1 MSHTNYIKSL
11 IVLLT
16 TLILTTLVSV
26 SSQANT
32 TCTTNALGDRT
43 CTTTSA
49 GTTTGNI
56 LTNSTFGTG
65 NTTTTTDW
73 STTGTEVHTHG
84 NFGFTY
90 PSGADTSGGVLAFEG
105 DPTDNVFQDSTLVAD
120 GHLTKDQINEG
131 FTSTMSADVWFWN
144 SLKNTFTMK
153 QTITDT
159 QGNTTTQIRTI
170 VDHDPTR
177 NFNGGSFSN
186 ETNVYT
192 HGANTQNDFTIR
204 TEMYNDTDGTT
215 YDHYHRGP
223 DVDNVQLSITT
234 AGTQSVVITPCAQLG
249 TCTSIGEDITEA
261 VDLTTDDGID
271 LFQDIDTKV
280 EEAIQDFGDSAFT
293 TPFVLDTEIA
303 ILIEDDLG
311 EVEFMPLEIYIEES
325 FDTFLQDNNL
335 VDTFQQ
341 ELVFEEITE
350 EEFYEELTSVVG
362 NEFES
367 LMAPDTMIENEPM
380 YFEPDMEL
388 MPLPMDPRMETDM
401 DFMPEYPTDG
411 DVYLTDEEMNTF
423 IEENPDMIEYADENV
438 VMLKPPSEFENYDD
452 TVMPGPPSE
461 ETMIEEPEM
470 IEEEFTDGPPRGPNV
485 TEPKEEEI
493 TNEPEIAREE
503 VKEET
508 PTETNTETETNA
520 DATTT
525 TKTEDTDTETMETN
539 ETREA
544 DSEKSTM
551 AENTETERSETETD
565 TKETMDDKTIS
576 NDTKTAIK
584 DRSISIKVKRIIAK
598 LEKTLKDVSDQVKA
612 VQFVTLKGIQNQ
624 GANLSSYSNVQLQ
637 DTIKLNDGNLDF
649 FKQINIQQ
657 EQIYANSNLN
667 AYSNNDPISIKQTE
681 LKKIDIEKQRLIYEI
696 QKLKKG

>member
-26 SSQANT
+26 SSQANE

-65 NTTTTTDW
+65 NSTTTTDW
-73 STTGTEVHTHG
+73 STTGDHGIHTHG
-84 NFGFTY
+84 NFNFTY

-105 DPTDNVFQDSTLVAD
+105 DPTDNVFQDSALVAD
-120 GHLTKDQINEG
+120 GHLTKAQINEG

-144 SLKNTFTMK
+144 NLRNEFTMK
-153 QTITDT
+153 QTITASDGT
-159 QGNTTTQIRTI
+159 VTTQTRTI
-170 VDHDPTR
+170 IDHDPSR
-177 NFNGGSFSN
+177 SFNGGSFTN
-186 ETNVYT
+186 ETNTYT
-192 HGANTQNDFTIR
+192 HSANTQNDFTIR
-204 TEMYNDTDGTT
+204 TEMYNNTVIQS
-215 YDHYHRGP
+215 YDNIHRGP

-234 AGTQSVVITPCAQLG
+234 AGSQSVVITPCAQLG
-249 TCTSIGEDITEA
+249 TCTSIGDDITDA
-261 VDLTTDDGID
+261 VDLTTDDGLD
-271 LFQDIDTKV
+271 LFDVIDSNVETALEEFDDSTFNTPIIIDT
-280 EEAIQDFGDSAFT
+280 D
-293 TPFVLDTEIA
+293 LA

-325 FDTFLQDNNL
+325 FTDFIESNNL
-335 VDTFQQ
+335 VETFQQ
-341 ELVFEEITE
+341 ELAFEEITE
-350 EEFYEELTSVVG
+350 EEFYEELTDVVG
-362 NEFES
+362 AEFES
-367 LMAPDTMIENEPM
+367 LMAPMPM
-380 YFEPDMEL
+380 PNDS
-388 MPLPMDPRMETDM
+388 METDSFYMTETEM
-401 DFMPEYPTDG
+401 D
-411 DVYLTDEEMNTF
+411 TF
-423 IEENPDMIEYADENV
+423 IENNPEMIEYADENV
-438 VMLKPPSEFENYDD
+438 VMLKPPSEFENYDE
-452 TVMPGPPSE
+452 TVMPGPPSD
-461 ETMIEEPEM
+461 ETMLEEPEM
-470 IEEEFTDGPPRGPNV
+470 IEEEFTDGPPTRMTP
-485 TEPKEEEI
+485 EPKEEEI

-539 ETREA
+539 ETRES

-624 GANLSSYSNVQLQ
+624 GANLSSYANVQLQ

-649 FKQINIQQ
+649 FKQLNIEQ

>member
-1 MSHTNYIKSL
+1 MSHINYIKSL

-26 SSQANT
+26 SSQANE

-73 STTGTEVHTHG
+73 STTGDHGIHTHG

-105 DPTDNVFQDSTLVAD
+105 DPDDNVFQDSALVAD
-120 GHLTKDQINEG
+120 GHLTKAQINEG

-144 SLKNTFTMK
+144 NLRNEFTMK
-153 QTITDT
+153 QTITASDGT
-159 QGNTTTQIRTI
+159 VTTQTRTI
-170 VDHDPTR
+170 IDHDPSR
-177 NFNGGSFSN
+177 NFNGGSFTN
-186 ETNVYT
+186 ETNTYT
-192 HGANTQNDFTIR
+192 HSANTQNDFTIR
-204 TEMYNDTDGTT
+204 TEMYNNTVISS
-215 YDHYHRGP
+215 YDNIHRGP

-234 AGTQSVVITPCAQLG
+234 AGSQSVVITPCAQLG
-249 TCTSIGEDITEA
+249 TCTSIGDDITDA
-261 VDLTTDDGID
+261 VDLTTDDGLD
-271 LFQDIDTKV
+271 LFDVIDTNV
-280 EEAIQDFGDSAFT
+280 ETALEEFDDSTFN
-293 TPFVLDTEIA
+293 TPIIIDTDLA

-325 FDTFLQDNNL
+325 FTDFIESNNL
-335 VDTFQQ
+335 VETFQQ

-350 EEFYEELTSVVG
+350 EEFYEELTDVVG
-362 NEFES
+362 AEFES
-367 LMAPDTMIENEPM
+367 LMAPMPM
-380 YFEPDMEL
+380 PNDS
-388 MPLPMDPRMETDM
+388 METDSFYMTETEM
-401 DFMPEYPTDG
+401 D
-411 DVYLTDEEMNTF
+411 TF
-423 IEENPDMIEYADENV
+423 IENNPEMIEYADENV
-438 VMLKPPSEFENYDD
+438 VMLKPPSEFENYDE
-452 TVMPGPPSE
+452 TVMSGPPSD
-461 ETMIEEPEM
+461 ETMLEEPEM
-470 IEEEFTDGPPRGPNV
+470 IEEEFTDGPPTRMTP
-485 TEPKEEEI
+485 EPKEEEI

-544 DSEKSTM
+544 DSEKPTM

-576 NDTKTAIK
+576 NDTKTTLK

-624 GANLSSYSNVQLQ
+624 GANLSSYANVQLQ

-649 FKQINIQQ
+649 FKQLNIQQ

-681 LKKIDIEKQRLIYEI
+681 LKKIDIEKKRLIYEI

>member
-26 SSQANT
+26 SSQANE

-73 STTGTEVHTHG
+73 STTGDHGIHTHG

-105 DPTDNVFQDSTLVAD
+105 DPDDNVFQDSALVAD
-120 GHLTKDQINEG
+120 GHLTKAQINEG

-144 SLKNTFTMK
+144 NLRNEFTMK
-153 QTITDT
+153 QTITASDGT
-159 QGNTTTQIRTI
+159 VTTQTRTI
-170 VDHDPTR
+170 IDHDPSR
-177 NFNGGSFSN
+177 NFNGGSFTN
-186 ETNVYT
+186 ETNTYT
-192 HGANTQNDFTIR
+192 HSANTQNDFTIR
-204 TEMYNDTDGTT
+204 TEMYNNTVISS
-215 YDHYHRGP
+215 YDNIHRGP

-234 AGTQSVVITPCAQLG
+234 AGSQSVVITPCAQLG
-249 TCTSIGEDITEA
+249 TCTSIGDDITDA
-261 VDLTTDDGID
+261 VDLTTDDGLD
-271 LFQDIDTKV
+271 LFDVIDTNV
-280 EEAIQDFGDSAFT
+280 ETALEEFDDSTFN
-293 TPFVLDTEIA
+293 TPIIIDTDLA

-325 FDTFLQDNNL
+325 FTDFIESNNL
-335 VDTFQQ
+335 VETFQQ

-350 EEFYEELTSVVG
+350 EEFYEELTDVVG
-362 NEFES
+362 AEFES
-367 LMAPDTMIENEPM
+367 LMAPMPM
-380 YFEPDMEL
+380 PNDS
-388 MPLPMDPRMETDM
+388 METDSFYMTETEM
-401 DFMPEYPTDG
+401 D
-411 DVYLTDEEMNTF
+411 TF
-423 IEENPDMIEYADENV
+423 IENNPEMIEYADENV
-438 VMLKPPSEFENYDD
+438 VMLKPPSEFENYDE
-452 TVMPGPPSE
+452 TVMPGPPSD
-461 ETMIEEPEM
+461 ETMLEEPEM
-470 IEEEFTDGPPRGPNV
+470 IEEEFTDGPPTRMTP
-485 TEPKEEEI
+485 EPKEEEI

>member
-73 STTGTEVHTHG
+73 STTGDHGIHTHG

-105 DPTDNVFQDSTLVAD
+105 DPTDNVFQDSALVAD
-120 GHLTKDQINEG
+120 GHLTKSQINEG

-144 SLKNTFTMK
+144 NLRNEFTMK
-153 QTITDT
+153 QTITASDGT
-159 QGNTTTQIRTI
+159 VTTQTRTI
-170 VDHDPTR
+170 IDHDPSR
-177 NFNGGSFSN
+177 NFNGGSFTN
-186 ETNVYT
+186 ETNTYT
-192 HGANTQNDFTIR
+192 HSANTQNDFTIR
-204 TEMYNDTDGTT
+204 TEMYNNTVIQS
-215 YDHYHRGP
+215 YDHIHRGP

-234 AGTQSVVITPCAQLG
+234 AGSQSVVITPCAQLG
-249 TCTSIGEDITEA
+249 TCTSIGDDITDA
-261 VDLTTDDGID
+261 VDLTTDDGLD
-271 LFQDIDTKV
+271 LFDVIDTNV
-280 EEAIQDFGDSAFT
+280 ETALEEFDDSTFN
-293 TPFVLDTEIA
+293 TPIIIDTDLA

-325 FDTFLQDNNL
+325 FTDFIESNNL
-335 VDTFQQ
+335 VETFQQ

-350 EEFYEELTSVVG
+350 EEFYEELTDVVG
-362 NEFES
+362 AEFES
-367 LMAPDTMIENEPM
+367 LMAPMPM
-380 YFEPDMEL
+380 PNDS
-388 MPLPMDPRMETDM
+388 METDSFYMTETEM
-401 DFMPEYPTDG
+401 D
-411 DVYLTDEEMNTF
+411 TF
-423 IEENPDMIEYADENV
+423 IENNPEMIEYADENV
-438 VMLKPPSEFENYDD
+438 VMLKPPSEFENYDE
-452 TVMPGPPSE
+452 TVMPGPPSD
-461 ETMIEEPEM
+461 ETMLEEPEM
-470 IEEEFTDGPPRGPNV
+470 IEEEFTDGPPTRMTP
-485 TEPKEEEI
+485 EPKEEEI

-551 AENTETERSETETD
+551 AENTETERSETKTD

-649 FKQINIQQ
+649 FKQLNIQQ

-681 LKKIDIEKQRLIYEI
+681 LKKIDIEKKRLIYEI

>member
-26 SSQANT
+26 SSQANE

-73 STTGTEVHTHG
+73 STTGDHGIHTHG

-105 DPTDNVFQDSTLVAD
+105 DPDDNVFQDSALVAD
-120 GHLTKDQINEG
+120 GHLTKAQINEG

-144 SLKNTFTMK
+144 NLRNEFTMK
-153 QTITDT
+153 QTITASDGT
-159 QGNTTTQIRTI
+159 VTTQTRTI
-170 VDHDPTR
+170 IDHDPSR
-177 NFNGGSFSN
+177 NFNGGSFTN
-186 ETNVYT
+186 ETNTYT
-192 HGANTQNDFTIR
+192 HSANTQNDFTIR
-204 TEMYNDTDGTT
+204 TEMYNNTVISS
-215 YDHYHRGP
+215 YDNIHRGP

-234 AGTQSVVITPCAQLG
+234 AGSQSVVITPCAQLG
-249 TCTSIGEDITEA
+249 TCTSIGDDITDA
-261 VDLTTDDGID
+261 VDLTTDDGLD
-271 LFQDIDTKV
+271 LFDVIDTNV
-280 EEAIQDFGDSAFT
+280 ETALEEFDDSTFN
-293 TPFVLDTEIA
+293 TPIIIDTDLA

-325 FDTFLQDNNL
+325 FTDFIESNNL
-335 VDTFQQ
+335 VETFQQ

-350 EEFYEELTSVVG
+350 EEFYEELTDVVG
-362 NEFES
+362 AEFES
-367 LMAPDTMIENEPM
+367 LMAPMPM
-380 YFEPDMEL
+380 PNDS
-388 MPLPMDPRMETDM
+388 METDSFYMTETEM
-401 DFMPEYPTDG
+401 D
-411 DVYLTDEEMNTF
+411 TF
-423 IEENPDMIEYADENV
+423 IENNPEMIEYADENV
-438 VMLKPPSEFENYDD
+438 VMLKPPSEFENYDE
-452 TVMPGPPSE
+452 TVMPGPPSD
-461 ETMIEEPEM
+461 ETMLEEPEM
-470 IEEEFTDGPPRGPNV
+470 IEEEFTDGPPTRMTP
-485 TEPKEEEI
+485 EPKEEEI

-624 GANLSSYSNVQLQ
+624 GANLSSYANVQLQ

-649 FKQINIQQ
+649 FKQLNIQQ

-681 LKKIDIEKQRLIYEI
+681 LKKIDIEKKRLIYEI

>member
-1 MSHTNYIKSL
+1 MSHINYIKSL

-26 SSQANT
+26 SSQANE

-105 DPTDNVFQDSTLVAD
+105 DPDDNVFQDSALVAD
-120 GHLTKDQINEG
+120 GHLTKAQINEG

-144 SLKNTFTMK
+144 NLRNEFTMK
-153 QTITDT
+153 QTITASDGT
-159 QGNTTTQIRTI
+159 VTTQTRTI
-170 VDHDPTR
+170 IDHDPSR
-177 NFNGGSFSN
+177 NFNGGSFTN
-186 ETNVYT
+186 ETNTYT
-192 HGANTQNDFTIR
+192 HSANTQNDFTIR
-204 TEMYNDTDGTT
+204 TEMYNNTVISS
-215 YDHYHRGP
+215 YDNIHRGP

-234 AGTQSVVITPCAQLG
+234 AGSQSVVITPCAQLG
-249 TCTSIGEDITEA
+249 TCTSIGDDITDA
-261 VDLTTDDGID
+261 VDLTTDDGLD
-271 LFQDIDTKV
+271 LFDVIDTNV
-280 EEAIQDFGDSAFT
+280 ETALEEFDDSTFN
-293 TPFVLDTEIA
+293 TPIIIDTDLA

-325 FDTFLQDNNL
+325 FTDFIESNNL
-335 VDTFQQ
+335 VETFQQ

-350 EEFYEELTSVVG
+350 EEFYEELTDVVG
-362 NEFES
+362 AEFES
-367 LMAPDTMIENEPM
+367 LMAPMPM
-380 YFEPDMEL
+380 PNDS
-388 MPLPMDPRMETDM
+388 METDSFYMTETEM
-401 DFMPEYPTDG
+401 D
-411 DVYLTDEEMNTF
+411 TF
-423 IEENPDMIEYADENV
+423 IENNPEMIEYADENV
-438 VMLKPPSEFENYDD
+438 VMLKPPSEFENYDE
-452 TVMPGPPSE
+452 TVMPGPPSD
-461 ETMIEEPEM
+461 ETMLEEPEM
-470 IEEEFTDGPPRGPNV
+470 IEEEFTDGPPTRMTP
-485 TEPKEEEI
+485 EPKEEEI

-544 DSEKSTM
+544 DSEKPTM

-649 FKQINIQQ
+649 FKQLNIQQ

-681 LKKIDIEKQRLIYEI
+681 LKKIDIEKKRLIYEI

>member
-26 SSQANT
+26 SSQANE

-73 STTGTEVHTHG
+73 STTGDHGIHTHG

-105 DPTDNVFQDSTLVAD
+105 DPDDNVFQDSALVAD
-120 GHLTKDQINEG
+120 GHLTKAQINEG

-144 SLKNTFTMK
+144 NLRNEFTMK
-153 QTITDT
+153 QTITASDGT
-159 QGNTTTQIRTI
+159 VTTQTRTI
-170 VDHDPTR
+170 IDHDPSR
-177 NFNGGSFSN
+177 NFNGGSFTN
-186 ETNVYT
+186 ETNTYT
-192 HGANTQNDFTIR
+192 HSANTQNDFTIR
-204 TEMYNDTDGTT
+204 TEMYNNTVISS
-215 YDHYHRGP
+215 YDNIHRGP

-234 AGTQSVVITPCAQLG
+234 AGSQSVVITTCAQLG
-249 TCTSIGEDITEA
+249 TCTSIGDDITDA
-261 VDLTTDDGID
+261 VDLTTDDGLD
-271 LFQDIDTKV
+271 LFDVIDTNV
-280 EEAIQDFGDSAFT
+280 ETALEEFDDSTFN
-293 TPFVLDTEIA
+293 TPIIIDTDLA

-325 FDTFLQDNNL
+325 FTDFIESNNL
-335 VDTFQQ
+335 VETFQQ

-350 EEFYEELTSVVG
+350 EEFYEELTDVVG
-362 NEFES
+362 AEFES
-367 LMAPDTMIENEPM
+367 LMAPMPM
-380 YFEPDMEL
+380 PNDS
-388 MPLPMDPRMETDM
+388 METDSFYMTETEM
-401 DFMPEYPTDG
+401 D
-411 DVYLTDEEMNTF
+411 TF
-423 IEENPDMIEYADENV
+423 IENNPEMIEYADENV
-438 VMLKPPSEFENYDD
+438 VMLKPPSEFENYDE
-452 TVMPGPPSE
+452 TVMPGPPSD
-461 ETMIEEPEM
+461 ETMLEEPEM
-470 IEEEFTDGPPRGPNV
+470 IEEEFTDGPPTRMTP
-485 TEPKEEEI
+485 EPKEEEI

-649 FKQINIQQ
+649 FKQLNIQQ

-681 LKKIDIEKQRLIYEI
+681 LKKIDIEKKRLIYEI

>member
-1 MSHTNYIKSL
+1 MLKHTIGF
-11 IVLLT
+11 ILLT
-16 TLILTTLVSV
+16 LTILAT
-26 SSQANT
+26 SSKAET
-32 TCTTNALGDRT
+32 TCVTNALGDRT
-43 CTTTSA
+43 CTTVTS

-56 LTNSTFGTG
+56 LQNSTFGTG
-65 NTTTTTDW
+65 NTTTTTHWQTD
-73 STTGTEVHTHG
+73 GDHGVHTHG

-105 DPTDNVFQDSTLVAD
+105 DPDDNVFQDSALVAD
-120 GHLTKDQINEG
+120 GHLTKAQINEG

-144 SLKNTFTMK
+144 NLRNEFTMK
-153 QTITDT
+153 QTITASDGT
-159 QGNTTTQIRTI
+159 VTTQTRTI
-170 VDHDPTR
+170 IDHDPSR
-177 NFNGGSFSN
+177 SFNGGSFTN
-186 ETNVYT
+186 ETNTYT
-192 HGANTQNDFTIR
+192 HSANTQNDFTIR
-204 TEMYNDTDGTT
+204 TEMYNNTVIQS
-215 YDHYHRGP
+215 YDNIHRGP

-234 AGTQSVVITPCAQLG
+234 AGSQSVVITPCAQLG
-249 TCTSIGEDITEA
+249 TCTSIGDDITDA
-261 VDLTTDDGID
+261 VDLTTDDGLD
-271 LFQDIDTKV
+271 LFDVIDTNV
-280 EEAIQDFGDSAFT
+280 ETALEEFDDSTFN
-293 TPFVLDTEIA
+293 TPIIIDTDLA

-325 FDTFLQDNNL
+325 FTDFIESNNL
-335 VDTFQQ
+335 VETFQQ
-341 ELVFEEITE
+341 ELAFEEITE
-350 EEFYEELTSVVG
+350 EEFYEELTDVVG
-362 NEFES
+362 AEFES
-367 LMAPDTMIENEPM
+367 LMAPMPM
-380 YFEPDMEL
+380 PNDS
-388 MPLPMDPRMETDM
+388 METDSFYMTETEM
-401 DFMPEYPTDG
+401 D
-411 DVYLTDEEMNTF
+411 TF
-423 IEENPDMIEYADENV
+423 IENNPEMIEYADENV
-438 VMLKPPSEFENYDD
+438 VMLKPPSEFENYDE
-452 TVMPGPPSE
+452 TVMSGPPSD
-461 ETMIEEPEM
+461 ETMLEEPEM
-470 IEEEFTDGPPRGPNV
+470 IEEEFTDGPPTRMTP
-485 TEPKEEEI
+485 EPKEEEI

-544 DSEKSTM
+544 DSEKPTM

-576 NDTKTAIK
+576 NDTKTALK

-637 DTIKLNDGNLDF
+637 DTIKLNDGNLDL
-649 FKQINIQQ
+649 FKQLNIQQ

-681 LKKIDIEKQRLIYEI
+681 LKRIDIEKKRLIYEI

>member
-1 MSHTNYIKSL
+1 MSHINYIKSL

-26 SSQANT
+26 SSQANE

-73 STTGTEVHTHG
+73 STTGDHGIHTHG

-105 DPTDNVFQDSTLVAD
+105 DPDDNVFQDSALVAD
-120 GHLTKDQINEG
+120 GHLTKAQINEG

-144 SLKNTFTMK
+144 NLRNEFTMK
-153 QTITDT
+153 QTITASDGT
-159 QGNTTTQIRTI
+159 VTTQTRTI
-170 VDHDPTR
+170 IDHDPSR
-177 NFNGGSFSN
+177 NFNGGSFTN
-186 ETNVYT
+186 ETNTYT
-192 HGANTQNDFTIR
+192 HSANTQNDFTIR
-204 TEMYNDTDGTT
+204 TEMYNNTVISS
-215 YDHYHRGP
+215 YDNIHRGP

-234 AGTQSVVITPCAQLG
+234 AGSQSVVITPCAQLG
-249 TCTSIGEDITEA
+249 TCTSIGDDITDA
-261 VDLTTDDGID
+261 VDLTTDDGLD
-271 LFQDIDTKV
+271 LFDVIDTNV
-280 EEAIQDFGDSAFT
+280 ETALEEFDDSTFN
-293 TPFVLDTEIA
+293 TPIIIDTDLA

-325 FDTFLQDNNL
+325 FTDFIESNNL
-335 VDTFQQ
+335 VETFQQ

-350 EEFYEELTSVVG
+350 EEFYEELTDVVG
-362 NEFES
+362 AEFES
-367 LMAPDTMIENEPM
+367 LMAPMPM
-380 YFEPDMEL
+380 PNDS
-388 MPLPMDPRMETDM
+388 METDSFYMTETEM
-401 DFMPEYPTDG
+401 D
-411 DVYLTDEEMNTF
+411 TF
-423 IEENPDMIEYADENV
+423 IENNPEMIEYADENV
-438 VMLKPPSEFENYDD
+438 VMLKPPSEFENYDE
-452 TVMPGPPSE
+452 TVMPGPPSD
-461 ETMIEEPEM
+461 ETMLEEPEM
-470 IEEEFTDGPPRGPNV
+470 IEEEFTDGPPTRMTP
-485 TEPKEEEI
+485 EPKEEEI

-624 GANLSSYSNVQLQ
+624 GANLSSYANVQLQ

-681 LKKIDIEKQRLIYEI
+681 LKRIDIEKKRLIYEI

>member
-26 SSQANT
+26 SSQANE

-73 STTGTEVHTHG
+73 STTGDHGIHTHG

-105 DPTDNVFQDSTLVAD
+105 DPDDNVFQDSALVAD
-120 GHLTKDQINEG
+120 GHLTKAQINEG

-144 SLKNTFTMK
+144 NLRNEFTMK
-153 QTITDT
+153 QTITASDGT
-159 QGNTTTQIRTI
+159 VTTQTRTI
-170 VDHDPTR
+170 IDHDPSR
-177 NFNGGSFSN
+177 NFNGGSFTN
-186 ETNVYT
+186 ETNTYT
-192 HGANTQNDFTIR
+192 HSANTQNDFTIR
-204 TEMYNDTDGTT
+204 TEMYNNTVISS
-215 YDHYHRGP
+215 YDNIHRGP

-234 AGTQSVVITPCAQLG
+234 AGSQSVVITPCAQLG
-249 TCTSIGEDITEA
+249 TCTSIGDDITDA
-261 VDLTTDDGID
+261 VDLTTDDGLD
-271 LFQDIDTKV
+271 LFDVIDTNV
-280 EEAIQDFGDSAFT
+280 ETALEEFDDSTFN
-293 TPFVLDTEIA
+293 TPIIIDTDLA

-325 FDTFLQDNNL
+325 FTDFIESNNL
-335 VDTFQQ
+335 VETFQQ

-350 EEFYEELTSVVG
+350 EEFYEELTDVVG
-362 NEFES
+362 AEFES
-367 LMAPDTMIENEPM
+367 LMAP
-380 YFEPDMEL
+380 
-388 MPLPMDPRMETDM
+388 MPIPNDSMETDSFYMTETEM
-401 DFMPEYPTDG
+401 D
-411 DVYLTDEEMNTF
+411 TF
-423 IEENPDMIEYADENV
+423 IENNPEMIEYADENV
-438 VMLKPPSEFENYDD
+438 VMLKPPSEFENYDE
-452 TVMPGPPSE
+452 TVMPGPPSD
-461 ETMIEEPEM
+461 ETMLEEPEM
-470 IEEEFTDGPPRGPNV
+470 IEEEFTDGPPTRMTP
-485 TEPKEEEI
+485 EPKEEEI

-624 GANLSSYSNVQLQ
+624 GANLSSYANVQLQ

>member
-26 SSQANT
+26 SSQANE

-73 STTGTEVHTHG
+73 STTGDHGIHTHG

-105 DPTDNVFQDSTLVAD
+105 DPDDNVFQDSALVAD
-120 GHLTKDQINEG
+120 GHLTKAQINEG

-144 SLKNTFTMK
+144 NLRNEFTMK
-153 QTITDT
+153 QTITASDGT
-159 QGNTTTQIRTI
+159 VTTQTRTI
-170 VDHDPTR
+170 IDHDPSR
-177 NFNGGSFSN
+177 NFNGGSFTN
-186 ETNVYT
+186 ETNTYT
-192 HGANTQNDFTIR
+192 HSANTQNDFTIR
-204 TEMYNDTDGTT
+204 TEMYNNTVISS
-215 YDHYHRGP
+215 YDNIHRGP

-234 AGTQSVVITPCAQLG
+234 AGSQSVVITPCAQLG
-249 TCTSIGEDITEA
+249 TCTSIGDDITDA
-261 VDLTTDDGID
+261 VDLTTDDGLD
-271 LFQDIDTKV
+271 LFDVIDTNV
-280 EEAIQDFGDSAFT
+280 ETALEEFDDSTFN
-293 TPFVLDTEIA
+293 TPIIIDTDLA

-325 FDTFLQDNNL
+325 FTDFIESNNL
-335 VDTFQQ
+335 VETFQQ

-350 EEFYEELTSVVG
+350 EEFYEELTDVVG
-362 NEFES
+362 AEFES
-367 LMAPDTMIENEPM
+367 LMAPMPM
-380 YFEPDMEL
+380 PNDS
-388 MPLPMDPRMETDM
+388 METDSFYMTETEM
-401 DFMPEYPTDG
+401 D
-411 DVYLTDEEMNTF
+411 TF
-423 IEENPDMIEYADENV
+423 IENNPEMIEYADENV
-438 VMLKPPSEFENYDD
+438 VMLKPPSEFENYDE
-452 TVMPGPPSE
+452 TVMPGPPSD
-461 ETMIEEPEM
+461 ETMLEEPEM
-470 IEEEFTDGPPRGPNV
+470 IEEEFTDGPPTRMTP
-485 TEPKEEEI
+485 EPKEEEI

-544 DSEKSTM
+544 DSEKPTM
-551 AENTETERSETETD
+551 AENTETERSETVTD

-624 GANLSSYSNVQLQ
+624 GANLSSYANVQLQ

-649 FKQINIQQ
+649 FKQLNIQQ

-681 LKKIDIEKQRLIYEI
+681 LKRIDIEKQRLIYEI

>member
-1 MSHTNYIKSL
+1 MSHINYIKSL

-26 SSQANT
+26 SSQANE

-73 STTGTEVHTHG
+73 STTGDHGIHTHG
-84 NFGFTY
+84 NFNFTY

-105 DPTDNVFQDSTLVAD
+105 DPDDNVFQDSALVAD
-120 GHLTKDQINEG
+120 GHLTKAQINEG

-144 SLKNTFTMK
+144 NLRNEFTMK
-153 QTITDT
+153 QTITASDGT
-159 QGNTTTQIRTI
+159 VTTQTRTI
-170 VDHDPTR
+170 IDHDPSR
-177 NFNGGSFSN
+177 SFNGGSFTN
-186 ETNVYT
+186 ETNTYT
-192 HGANTQNDFTIR
+192 HSANTQNDFTIR
-204 TEMYNDTDGTT
+204 TEMYNNTVISS
-215 YDHYHRGP
+215 YDNIHRGP

-234 AGTQSVVITPCAQLG
+234 AGSQSVVITPCAQLG
-249 TCTSIGEDITEA
+249 TCTSIGDDITDA
-261 VDLTTDDGID
+261 VDLTTDDGLD
-271 LFQDIDTKV
+271 LFDVIDTNV
-280 EEAIQDFGDSAFT
+280 ETALEEFDDSTFN
-293 TPFVLDTEIA
+293 TPIIIDTELA

-325 FDTFLQDNNL
+325 FTDFIESNNL
-335 VDTFQQ
+335 VETFQQ

-350 EEFYEELTSVVG
+350 EEFYEELTDVVG
-362 NEFES
+362 AEFES
-367 LMAPDTMIENEPM
+367 LMAPMPM
-380 YFEPDMEL
+380 PNDS
-388 MPLPMDPRMETDM
+388 METDSFYMTETEM
-401 DFMPEYPTDG
+401 D
-411 DVYLTDEEMNTF
+411 TF
-423 IEENPDMIEYADENV
+423 IENNPEMIEYADENV
-438 VMLKPPSEFENYDD
+438 VMLKPPSEFENYDE
-452 TVMPGPPSE
+452 TVMPGPPSD
-461 ETMIEEPEM
+461 ETMLEEPEM
-470 IEEEFTDGPPRGPNV
+470 IEEEFTDGPPTRMTP
-485 TEPKEEEI
+485 EPKEEEI

-624 GANLSSYSNVQLQ
+624 GANLSSYANVQLQ

-649 FKQINIQQ
+649 FKQLNIQQ

-681 LKKIDIEKQRLIYEI
+681 LKRIDIEKQRLIYEI

>member
-1 MSHTNYIKSL
+1 M
-11 IVLLT
+11 LT

-73 STTGTEVHTHG
+73 STTGDHGIHTHG

-105 DPTDNVFQDSTLVAD
+105 DPDDNVFQDSALVAD
-120 GHLTKDQINEG
+120 GHLTKAQINEG

-144 SLKNTFTMK
+144 NLRNEFTMK
-153 QTITDT
+153 QTITASDGT
-159 QGNTTTQIRTI
+159 VTTQTRTI
-170 VDHDPTR
+170 IDHDPSR
-177 NFNGGSFSN
+177 NFNGGSFTN
-186 ETNVYT
+186 ETNTYT
-192 HGANTQNDFTIR
+192 HSANTQNDFTIR
-204 TEMYNDTDGTT
+204 TEMYNNTVISS
-215 YDHYHRGP
+215 YDNIHRGP

-234 AGTQSVVITPCAQLG
+234 AGSQSVVITPCAQLG
-249 TCTSIGEDITEA
+249 TCTSIGDDITDA
-261 VDLTTDDGID
+261 VDLTTDDGLD
-271 LFQDIDTKV
+271 LFDVIDTNV
-280 EEAIQDFGDSAFT
+280 ETALEEFDDSTFN
-293 TPFVLDTEIA
+293 TPIIIDTDLA

-325 FDTFLQDNNL
+325 FTDFIESNNL
-335 VDTFQQ
+335 VETFQQ

-350 EEFYEELTSVVG
+350 EEFYEELTDVVG
-362 NEFES
+362 AEFES
-367 LMAPDTMIENEPM
+367 LMAPMPM
-380 YFEPDMEL
+380 PNDS
-388 MPLPMDPRMETDM
+388 METDSFYMTETEM
-401 DFMPEYPTDG
+401 D
-411 DVYLTDEEMNTF
+411 TF
-423 IEENPDMIEYADENV
+423 IENNPEMIEYADENV
-438 VMLKPPSEFENYDD
+438 VMLKPPSEFENYDE
-452 TVMPGPPSE
+452 TVMPGPPSD
-461 ETMIEEPEM
+461 ETMLEEPEM
-470 IEEEFTDGPPRGPNV
+470 IEEEFTDGPPTRLTP
-485 TEPKEEEI
+485 EPKEEEI

-649 FKQINIQQ
+649 FKQLNIQQ

-681 LKKIDIEKQRLIYEI
+681 LKKIDIEKKRLIYEI

>member
-26 SSQANT
+26 SSQANE

-73 STTGTEVHTHG
+73 STTGDHGIHTHG

-105 DPTDNVFQDSTLVAD
+105 DPDDNVFQDSALVAD
-120 GHLTKDQINEG
+120 GHLTKAQINEG

-144 SLKNTFTMK
+144 NLRNEFTMK
-153 QTITDT
+153 QTITASDGT
-159 QGNTTTQIRTI
+159 VTTQTRTI
-170 VDHDPTR
+170 IDHDPSR
-177 NFNGGSFSN
+177 NFNGGSFTN
-186 ETNVYT
+186 ETNTYT
-192 HGANTQNDFTIR
+192 HSANTQNDFTIR
-204 TEMYNDTDGTT
+204 TEMYNNTVIQS
-215 YDHYHRGP
+215 YDNIHRGP

-234 AGTQSVVITPCAQLG
+234 AGSQSVVITPCAQLG
-249 TCTSIGEDITEA
+249 TCTSIGDDITDA
-261 VDLTTDDGID
+261 VDLTTDDGLD
-271 LFQDIDTKV
+271 LFDVIDTNV
-280 EEAIQDFGDSAFT
+280 ETALEEFDDSTFN
-293 TPFVLDTEIA
+293 TPIIIDTDLA

-325 FDTFLQDNNL
+325 FTDFIESNNL
-335 VDTFQQ
+335 VETFQQ
-341 ELVFEEITE
+341 ELAFEEITE
-350 EEFYEELTSVVG
+350 EEFYEELTDVVG
-362 NEFES
+362 AEFES
-367 LMAPDTMIENEPM
+367 LMAPMPM
-380 YFEPDMEL
+380 PNDS
-388 MPLPMDPRMETDM
+388 METDSFYMTETEM
-401 DFMPEYPTDG
+401 D
-411 DVYLTDEEMNTF
+411 TF
-423 IEENPDMIEYADENV
+423 IENNPEMIEYADENV
-438 VMLKPPSEFENYDD
+438 VMLKPPSEFENYDE
-452 TVMPGPPSE
+452 TVMPGPPSD
-461 ETMIEEPEM
+461 ETMLEEPEM
-470 IEEEFTDGPPRGPNV
+470 IEEEFTDGPPTRMTP
-485 TEPKEEEI
+485 EPKEEEI

-624 GANLSSYSNVQLQ
+624 GANLSSYANVQLQ

-649 FKQINIQQ
+649 FKQLNIQQ

-681 LKKIDIEKQRLIYEI
+681 LKKIDIEKKRLIYEI

>member
-1 MSHTNYIKSL
+1 MSHINYIKSL

-26 SSQANT
+26 SSQANE

-73 STTGTEVHTHG
+73 STTGDHGIHTHG

-105 DPTDNVFQDSTLVAD
+105 DPDDNVFQDSALVAD
-120 GHLTKDQINEG
+120 GHLTKAQINEG

-144 SLKNTFTMK
+144 NLRNEFTMK
-153 QTITDT
+153 QTITASDGT
-159 QGNTTTQIRTI
+159 VTTQTRTI
-170 VDHDPTR
+170 IDHDPSR
-177 NFNGGSFSN
+177 NFNGGSFTN
-186 ETNVYT
+186 ETNTYT
-192 HGANTQNDFTIR
+192 HSANTQNDFTIR
-204 TEMYNDTDGTT
+204 TEMYNNTVISS
-215 YDHYHRGP
+215 YDNIHRGP

-234 AGTQSVVITPCAQLG
+234 AGSQSVVITPCAQLG
-249 TCTSIGEDITEA
+249 TCTSIGDDITDA
-261 VDLTTDDGID
+261 VDLTTDDGLD
-271 LFQDIDTKV
+271 LFDVIDTNV
-280 EEAIQDFGDSAFT
+280 ETALEEFDDSTFN
-293 TPFVLDTEIA
+293 TPIIIDTDLA

-325 FDTFLQDNNL
+325 FTDFIESNNL
-335 VDTFQQ
+335 VETFQQ

-350 EEFYEELTSVVG
+350 EEFYEELTDVVG
-362 NEFES
+362 AEFES
-367 LMAPDTMIENEPM
+367 LMAPMPM
-380 YFEPDMEL
+380 PNDS
-388 MPLPMDPRMETDM
+388 METDSFYMTETEM
-401 DFMPEYPTDG
+401 D
-411 DVYLTDEEMNTF
+411 TF
-423 IEENPDMIEYADENV
+423 IENNPEMIEYADENV
-438 VMLKPPSEFENYDD
+438 VMLKPPSEFENYDE
-452 TVMPGPPSE
+452 TVMPGPPSD
-461 ETMIEEPEM
+461 ETMLEEPEM
-470 IEEEFTDGPPRGPNV
+470 IEEEFTDGPPTRMTP
-485 TEPKEEEI
+485 EPKEEEI

-624 GANLSSYSNVQLQ
+624 GANLSSYANVQLQ

>member
-1 MSHTNYIKSL
+1 M
-11 IVLLT
+11 LT

-26 SSQANT
+26 SSQANE

-73 STTGTEVHTHG
+73 STTGDHGIHTHG

-105 DPTDNVFQDSTLVAD
+105 DPDDNVFQDSALVAD
-120 GHLTKDQINEG
+120 GHLTKAQINEG

-144 SLKNTFTMK
+144 NLRNEFTMK
-153 QTITDT
+153 QTITASDGT
-159 QGNTTTQIRTI
+159 VTTQTRTI
-170 VDHDPTR
+170 IDHDPSR
-177 NFNGGSFSN
+177 NFNGGSFTN
-186 ETNVYT
+186 ETNTYT
-192 HGANTQNDFTIR
+192 HSANTQNDFTIR
-204 TEMYNDTDGTT
+204 TEMYNNTVISS
-215 YDHYHRGP
+215 YDNIHRGP

-234 AGTQSVVITPCAQLG
+234 AGSQSVVITPCAQLG
-249 TCTSIGEDITEA
+249 TCTSIGDDITDA
-261 VDLTTDDGID
+261 VDLTTDDGLD
-271 LFQDIDTKV
+271 LFDVIDTNV
-280 EEAIQDFGDSAFT
+280 ETALEEFDDSTFN
-293 TPFVLDTEIA
+293 TPIIIDTDLA

-325 FDTFLQDNNL
+325 FTDFIESNNL
-335 VDTFQQ
+335 VETFQQ

-350 EEFYEELTSVVG
+350 EEFYEELTDVVG
-362 NEFES
+362 AEFES
-367 LMAPDTMIENEPM
+367 LMAPMPM
-380 YFEPDMEL
+380 PNDS
-388 MPLPMDPRMETDM
+388 METDSFYMTETEM
-401 DFMPEYPTDG
+401 D
-411 DVYLTDEEMNTF
+411 TF
-423 IEENPDMIEYADENV
+423 IENNPEMIEYADENV
-438 VMLKPPSEFENYDD
+438 VMLKPPSEFENYDE
-452 TVMPGPPSE
+452 TVMPGPPSD
-461 ETMIEEPEM
+461 ETMLEEPEM
-470 IEEEFTDGPPRGPNV
+470 IEEEFTDGPPTRMTP
-485 TEPKEEEI
+485 EPKEEEI

-624 GANLSSYSNVQLQ
+624 GANLSSYANVQLQ

-649 FKQINIQQ
+649 FKQLNIQQ

-681 LKKIDIEKQRLIYEI
+681 LKKIDIEKKRLIYEI

>member
-1 MSHTNYIKSL
+1 MSHINYIKSL

-26 SSQANT
+26 SSQANE

-73 STTGTEVHTHG
+73 STTGDHGIHTHG

-105 DPTDNVFQDSTLVAD
+105 DPDDNVFQDSALVAD
-120 GHLTKDQINEG
+120 GHLTKAQINEG

-144 SLKNTFTMK
+144 NLRNEFTMK
-153 QTITDT
+153 QTITASDGT
-159 QGNTTTQIRTI
+159 VTTQTRTI
-170 VDHDPTR
+170 IDHDPSR
-177 NFNGGSFSN
+177 NFNGGSFTN
-186 ETNVYT
+186 ETNTYT
-192 HGANTQNDFTIR
+192 HSANTQNDFTIR
-204 TEMYNDTDGTT
+204 TEMYNNTVISS
-215 YDHYHRGP
+215 YDNIHRGP

-234 AGTQSVVITPCAQLG
+234 AGSQSVVITPCAQLG
-249 TCTSIGEDITEA
+249 TCTSIGDDITDA
-261 VDLTTDDGID
+261 VDLTTDDGLD
-271 LFQDIDTKV
+271 LFDVIDTNV
-280 EEAIQDFGDSAFT
+280 ETALEEFDDSTFN
-293 TPFVLDTEIA
+293 TPIIIDTDLA

-325 FDTFLQDNNL
+325 FTDFIESNNL
-335 VDTFQQ
+335 VETFQQ
-341 ELVFEEITE
+341 ELAFEEITE
-350 EEFYEELTSVVG
+350 EEFYEELTDVVG
-362 NEFES
+362 AEFES
-367 LMAPDTMIENEPM
+367 LMAPMPM
-380 YFEPDMEL
+380 PNDS
-388 MPLPMDPRMETDM
+388 METDSFYMTETEM
-401 DFMPEYPTDG
+401 D
-411 DVYLTDEEMNTF
+411 TF
-423 IEENPDMIEYADENV
+423 IENNPEMIEYADENV
-438 VMLKPPSEFENYDD
+438 VMLKPPSEFENYDE
-452 TVMPGPPSE
+452 TVMPGPPSD
-461 ETMIEEPEM
+461 ETMLEEPEM
-470 IEEEFTDGPPRGPNV
+470 IEEEFTDGPPTRMTP
-485 TEPKEEEI
+485 EPKEEEI

-624 GANLSSYSNVQLQ
+624 GANLSSYANVQLQ

-649 FKQINIQQ
+649 FKQLNIQQ

-681 LKKIDIEKQRLIYEI
+681 LKRIDIEKKRLIYEI

>member
-1 MSHTNYIKSL
+1 MSHINYIKSL

-26 SSQANT
+26 SSQANE

-73 STTGTEVHTHG
+73 STTGDHGIHTHG
-84 NFGFTY
+84 NFNFTY

-105 DPTDNVFQDSTLVAD
+105 DPDDNVFQDSALVAD
-120 GHLTKDQINEG
+120 GHLTKAQINEG

-144 SLKNTFTMK
+144 NLRNEFTMK
-153 QTITDT
+153 QTITASDGT
-159 QGNTTTQIRTI
+159 VTTQTRTI
-170 VDHDPTR
+170 IDHDPSR
-177 NFNGGSFSN
+177 SFNGGSFTN
-186 ETNVYT
+186 ETNTYT
-192 HGANTQNDFTIR
+192 HSANTQNDFTIR
-204 TEMYNDTDGTT
+204 TEMYNNTVIQS
-215 YDHYHRGP
+215 YDNIHRGP

-234 AGTQSVVITPCAQLG
+234 AGSQSVVITPCAQLG
-249 TCTSIGEDITEA
+249 TCTSIGDDITDA
-261 VDLTTDDGID
+261 VDLTTDDGLD
-271 LFQDIDTKV
+271 LFDVIDTNV
-280 EEAIQDFGDSAFT
+280 ETALEEFDDSTFN
-293 TPFVLDTEIA
+293 TPIIIDTDLA

-325 FDTFLQDNNL
+325 FTDFIESNNL
-335 VDTFQQ
+335 VETFQQ
-341 ELVFEEITE
+341 ELAFEEITE
-350 EEFYEELTSVVG
+350 EEFYEELTDVVG
-362 NEFES
+362 AEFES
-367 LMAPDTMIENEPM
+367 LMAPMPM
-380 YFEPDMEL
+380 PNDS
-388 MPLPMDPRMETDM
+388 METDSFYMTETEM
-401 DFMPEYPTDG
+401 D
-411 DVYLTDEEMNTF
+411 TF
-423 IEENPDMIEYADENV
+423 IENNPEMIEYADENV
-438 VMLKPPSEFENYDD
+438 VMLKPPSEFENYDE
-452 TVMPGPPSE
+452 TVMSGPPSD
-461 ETMIEEPEM
+461 ETMLEEPEM
-470 IEEEFTDGPPRGPNV
+470 IEEEFTDGPPTRMTP
-485 TEPKEEEI
+485 EPKEEEI

-544 DSEKSTM
+544 DSEKPTM

-576 NDTKTAIK
+576 NDTKTALK

-624 GANLSSYSNVQLQ
+624 GANLSSYANVQLQ

-649 FKQINIQQ
+649 FKQLNIQQ

-681 LKKIDIEKQRLIYEI
+681 LKKIDIEKKRLIYEI

>member
-1 MSHTNYIKSL
+1 MSHINYIKSL

-26 SSQANT
+26 SSQANE

-73 STTGTEVHTHG
+73 STTGDHGIHTHG
-84 NFGFTY
+84 NFNFTY

-105 DPTDNVFQDSTLVAD
+105 DPDDNVFQDSALVAD
-120 GHLTKDQINEG
+120 GHLTKAQINEG

-144 SLKNTFTMK
+144 NLRNEFTMK
-153 QTITDT
+153 QTITASDGT
-159 QGNTTTQIRTI
+159 VTTQTRTI
-170 VDHDPTR
+170 IDHDPSR
-177 NFNGGSFSN
+177 SFNGGSFTN
-186 ETNVYT
+186 ETNTYT
-192 HGANTQNDFTIR
+192 HSANTQNDFTIR
-204 TEMYNDTDGTT
+204 TEMYNNTVIQS
-215 YDHYHRGP
+215 YDNIHRGP

-234 AGTQSVVITPCAQLG
+234 AGSQSVVITPCAQLG
-249 TCTSIGEDITEA
+249 TCTSIGDDITDA
-261 VDLTTDDGID
+261 VDLTTDDGLD
-271 LFQDIDTKV
+271 LFDVIDTNV
-280 EEAIQDFGDSAFT
+280 ETALEEFDDSTFN
-293 TPFVLDTEIA
+293 TPIIIDTDLA

-325 FDTFLQDNNL
+325 FTDFIESNNL
-335 VDTFQQ
+335 VETFQQ
-341 ELVFEEITE
+341 ELAFEEITE
-350 EEFYEELTSVVG
+350 EEFYEELTDVVG
-362 NEFES
+362 AEFES
-367 LMAPDTMIENEPM
+367 LMAPMPM
-380 YFEPDMEL
+380 PNDS
-388 MPLPMDPRMETDM
+388 METDSFYMTETEM
-401 DFMPEYPTDG
+401 D
-411 DVYLTDEEMNTF
+411 TF
-423 IEENPDMIEYADENV
+423 IENNPEMIEYADENV

-452 TVMPGPPSE
+452 TVKPGPPSD
-461 ETMIEEPEM
+461 ETMLEEPEM
-470 IEEEFTDGPPRGPNV
+470 IEEEFTDGPPTRMTP
-485 TEPKEEEI
+485 EPKEEEI

-544 DSEKSTM
+544 DSEKPAM

-576 NDTKTAIK
+576 NDTKTALK

-649 FKQINIQQ
+649 FKQLNIQQ

-667 AYSNNDPISIKQTE
+667 SYSNNDTISINQTE
-681 LKKIDIEKQRLIYEI
+681 LKRIDIEKQRLIYEI

>member
-73 STTGTEVHTHG
+73 STTGDHGIHTHG

-105 DPTDNVFQDSTLVAD
+105 DPDDNVFQDSALVAD
-120 GHLTKDQINEG
+120 GHLTKAQINEG

-144 SLKNTFTMK
+144 NLRNEFTMK
-153 QTITDT
+153 QTITASDGT
-159 QGNTTTQIRTI
+159 VTTQTRTI
-170 VDHDPTR
+170 IDHDPSR
-177 NFNGGSFSN
+177 NFNGGSFTN
-186 ETNVYT
+186 ETNTYT
-192 HGANTQNDFTIR
+192 HSANTQNDFTIR
-204 TEMYNDTDGTT
+204 TEMYNNTVISS
-215 YDHYHRGP
+215 YDNIHRGP

-234 AGTQSVVITPCAQLG
+234 AGSQSVVITPCAQLG
-249 TCTSIGEDITEA
+249 TCTSIGDDITDA
-261 VDLTTDDGID
+261 VDLTTDDGLD
-271 LFQDIDTKV
+271 LFDVIDTNV
-280 EEAIQDFGDSAFT
+280 ETALEEFDDSTFN
-293 TPFVLDTEIA
+293 TPIIIDTDLA

-325 FDTFLQDNNL
+325 FTDFIESNNL
-335 VDTFQQ
+335 VETFQQ

-350 EEFYEELTSVVG
+350 EEFYEELTDVVG
-362 NEFES
+362 AEFES
-367 LMAPDTMIENEPM
+367 LMAPMPM
-380 YFEPDMEL
+380 PNDS
-388 MPLPMDPRMETDM
+388 METDSFYMTETEM
-401 DFMPEYPTDG
+401 D
-411 DVYLTDEEMNTF
+411 TF
-423 IEENPDMIEYADENV
+423 IENNPEMIEYADENV
-438 VMLKPPSEFENYDD
+438 VMLKPPSEFENYDE
-452 TVMPGPPSE
+452 TVMPGPPSD
-461 ETMIEEPEM
+461 ETMLEEPEM
-470 IEEEFTDGPPRGPNV
+470 IEEEFTDGPPTRMTP
-485 TEPKEEEI
+485 EPKEEEI

-624 GANLSSYSNVQLQ
+624 GANLSSYANVQLQ

-681 LKKIDIEKQRLIYEI
+681 LKKIDIEKKRLIYEI

>member
-26 SSQANT
+26 SSQANE

-73 STTGTEVHTHG
+73 STSGDHGIHTHG

-105 DPTDNVFQDSTLVAD
+105 DPDDNVFQDSALVAD
-120 GHLTKDQINEG
+120 GHLTKAQINEG

-144 SLKNTFTMK
+144 NLRNEFTMK
-153 QTITDT
+153 QTITASDGT
-159 QGNTTTQIRTI
+159 VTTQTRTI
-170 VDHDPTR
+170 IDHDPSR
-177 NFNGGSFSN
+177 NFNGGSFTN
-186 ETNVYT
+186 ETNTYT
-192 HGANTQNDFTIR
+192 HSANTQNDFTIR

-249 TCTSIGEDITEA
+249 TCTSIGDDITDA
-261 VDLTTDDGID
+261 VDLSTVDGLD
-271 LFQDIDTKV
+271 LFDVIDTNV
-280 EEAIQDFGDSAFT
+280 ETALEEFDDSTFN
-293 TPFVLDTEIA
+293 TPIIIDTDLA

-325 FDTFLQDNNL
+325 FTDFIESNNL
-335 VDTFQQ
+335 VETFQQ

-350 EEFYEELTSVVG
+350 EEFYEELTDVVG
-362 NEFES
+362 AEFES
-367 LMAPDTMIENEPM
+367 LMAPMPM
-380 YFEPDMEL
+380 PNDS
-388 MPLPMDPRMETDM
+388 METDSFYMTETEM
-401 DFMPEYPTDG
+401 D
-411 DVYLTDEEMNTF
+411 TF
-423 IEENPDMIEYADENV
+423 IENNPEMIEYADENV
-438 VMLKPPSEFENYDD
+438 VMLKPPSEFENYDE
-452 TVMPGPPSE
+452 TVMPGPPSD
-461 ETMIEEPEM
+461 ETMLEEPEM
-470 IEEEFTDGPPRGPNV
+470 IEEEFTDGPPTRMTP
-485 TEPKEEEI
+485 EPKEEEI

-551 AENTETERSETETD
+551 AENTETERAETETD

-649 FKQINIQQ
+649 FKQLNIQQ

-681 LKKIDIEKQRLIYEI
+681 LKRIDIEKKRLIYEI

>member
-26 SSQANT
+26 SSQANE

-73 STTGTEVHTHG
+73 STTGDHGIHTHG

-105 DPTDNVFQDSTLVAD
+105 DPDDNVFQDSALVAD
-120 GHLTKDQINEG
+120 GHLTKAQINEG

-144 SLKNTFTMK
+144 NLRNEFTMK
-153 QTITDT
+153 QTITASDGT
-159 QGNTTTQIRTI
+159 VTTQTRTI
-170 VDHDPTR
+170 IDHDPSR
-177 NFNGGSFSN
+177 NFNGGSFTN
-186 ETNVYT
+186 ETNTYT
-192 HGANTQNDFTIR
+192 HSANTQNDFTIR
-204 TEMYNDTDGTT
+204 TEMYNNTVISS
-215 YDHYHRGP
+215 YDNIHRGP

-234 AGTQSVVITPCAQLG
+234 AGSQSVVITPCAQLG
-249 TCTSIGEDITEA
+249 TCTSIGDDITDA
-261 VDLTTDDGID
+261 VDLTTDDGLD
-271 LFQDIDTKV
+271 LFDVIDTNV
-280 EEAIQDFGDSAFT
+280 ETALEEFDDSTFN
-293 TPFVLDTEIA
+293 TPIIIDTDLA

-325 FDTFLQDNNL
+325 FTDFIESNNL
-335 VDTFQQ
+335 VETFQQ

-350 EEFYEELTSVVG
+350 EEFYEELTDVVG
-362 NEFES
+362 AEFES
-367 LMAPDTMIENEPM
+367 LMAPMPM
-380 YFEPDMEL
+380 PNDS
-388 MPLPMDPRMETDM
+388 METDSFYMTETEM
-401 DFMPEYPTDG
+401 D
-411 DVYLTDEEMNTF
+411 TF
-423 IEENPDMIEYADENV
+423 IENNPEMIEYADENV
-438 VMLKPPSEFENYDD
+438 VMLKPPSEFENYDE
-452 TVMPGPPSE
+452 TVMPGPPSD
-461 ETMIEEPEM
+461 ETMLEEPEM
-470 IEEEFTDGPPRGPNV
+470 IEEEFTDGPPTRMTP
-485 TEPKEEEI
+485 EPKEEEI

-649 FKQINIQQ
+649 FKQLNIQQ

>member
-11 IVLLT
+11 IALLT

-26 SSQANT
+26 SSQANE

-73 STTGTEVHTHG
+73 STTGDHGIHTHG

-105 DPTDNVFQDSTLVAD
+105 DPDDNVFQDSALVAD
-120 GHLTKDQINEG
+120 GHLTKAQINEG

-144 SLKNTFTMK
+144 NLRNEFTMK
-153 QTITDT
+153 QTITASDGT
-159 QGNTTTQIRTI
+159 VTTQTRTI
-170 VDHDPTR
+170 IDHDPSR
-177 NFNGGSFSN
+177 NFNGGSFTN
-186 ETNVYT
+186 ETNTYT
-192 HGANTQNDFTIR
+192 HSANTQNDFTIR
-204 TEMYNDTDGTT
+204 TEMYNNTVISS
-215 YDHYHRGP
+215 YDNIHRGP

-234 AGTQSVVITPCAQLG
+234 AGSQSVVITPCAQLG
-249 TCTSIGEDITEA
+249 TCTSIGDDITDA
-261 VDLTTDDGID
+261 VDLTTDDGLD
-271 LFQDIDTKV
+271 LFDVIDTNV
-280 EEAIQDFGDSAFT
+280 ETALEEFDDSTFN
-293 TPFVLDTEIA
+293 TPIIIDTDLA

-325 FDTFLQDNNL
+325 FTDFIESNNL
-335 VDTFQQ
+335 VETFQQ

-350 EEFYEELTSVVG
+350 EEFYEELTDVVG
-362 NEFES
+362 AEFES
-367 LMAPDTMIENEPM
+367 LMAPMPM
-380 YFEPDMEL
+380 PNDS
-388 MPLPMDPRMETDM
+388 METDSFYMTETEM
-401 DFMPEYPTDG
+401 D
-411 DVYLTDEEMNTF
+411 TF
-423 IEENPDMIEYADENV
+423 IENNPEMIEYADENV
-438 VMLKPPSEFENYDD
+438 VMLKPPSEFENYDE
-452 TVMPGPPSE
+452 TVMPGPPSD
-461 ETMIEEPEM
+461 ETMLEEPEM
-470 IEEEFTDGPPRGPNV
+470 IEEEFTDGPPTRMTP
-485 TEPKEEEI
+485 EPKEEEI

-649 FKQINIQQ
+649 FKQLNIQQ

-681 LKKIDIEKQRLIYEI
+681 LKKIDIEKKRLIYEI

>member
-26 SSQANT
+26 SSQANE

-73 STTGTEVHTHG
+73 STTGDHGIHTHG

-90 PSGADTSGGVLAFEG
+90 PSGADTSGGVLAFED
-105 DPTDNVFQDSTLVAD
+105 DPDDNVLQDSALVAD
-120 GHLTKDQINEG
+120 GHLTKAQINEG

-144 SLKNTFTMK
+144 NLRNEFTMK
-153 QTITDT
+153 QTITASDGT
-159 QGNTTTQIRTI
+159 VTTQTRTI
-170 VDHDPTR
+170 IDHDPSR
-177 NFNGGSFSN
+177 SFNGGSFTN
-186 ETNVYT
+186 ETNTYT
-192 HGANTQNDFTIR
+192 HSANTQNDFTIR
-204 TEMYNDTDGTT
+204 TEMYNNTVISS
-215 YDHYHRGP
+215 YDNIHRGP

-234 AGTQSVVITPCAQLG
+234 AGSQSVVITPCAQLG
-249 TCTSIGEDITEA
+249 TCTSIGDDITDA
-261 VDLTTDDGID
+261 VDLTTDDGLD
-271 LFQDIDTKV
+271 LFDVIDTNV
-280 EEAIQDFGDSAFT
+280 ETALEEFDDSTFN
-293 TPFVLDTEIA
+293 TPIIIDTDLA

-325 FDTFLQDNNL
+325 FTDFIESNNL
-335 VDTFQQ
+335 VETFQQ

-350 EEFYEELTSVVG
+350 EEFYEELTDVVG
-362 NEFES
+362 AEFES
-367 LMAPDTMIENEPM
+367 LMAPMPM
-380 YFEPDMEL
+380 PNDS
-388 MPLPMDPRMETDM
+388 METDSFYMTETEM
-401 DFMPEYPTDG
+401 D
-411 DVYLTDEEMNTF
+411 TF
-423 IEENPDMIEYADENV
+423 IENNPEMIEYADENV
-438 VMLKPPSEFENYDD
+438 VMLKPPSEFENYDE
-452 TVMPGPPSE
+452 TVMPGPPSD
-461 ETMIEEPEM
+461 ETMLEEPEM
-470 IEEEFTDGPPRGPNV
+470 IEEEFTDGPPTRMTP
-485 TEPKEEEI
+485 EPKEEEI

-649 FKQINIQQ
+649 FKQLNIQQ

-681 LKKIDIEKQRLIYEI
+681 LKKIDIEKKRLIYEI

>member
-1 MSHTNYIKSL
+1 MSHINYIKSL

-26 SSQANT
+26 SSQANE

-73 STTGTEVHTHG
+73 STTGDHGIHTHG

-105 DPTDNVFQDSTLVAD
+105 DPDDNVFQDSALVAD
-120 GHLTKDQINEG
+120 GHLTKAQINEG

-144 SLKNTFTMK
+144 NLRNEFTMK
-153 QTITDT
+153 QTITASDGT
-159 QGNTTTQIRTI
+159 VTTQTRTI
-170 VDHDPTR
+170 IDHDPSR
-177 NFNGGSFSN
+177 NFNGGSFTN
-186 ETNVYT
+186 ETNTYT
-192 HGANTQNDFTIR
+192 HSANTQNDFTIR
-204 TEMYNDTDGTT
+204 TEMYNNTVIQS
-215 YDHYHRGP
+215 YDNIHRGP

-234 AGTQSVVITPCAQLG
+234 AGSQSVVITPCAQLG
-249 TCTSIGEDITEA
+249 TCTSIGDDITDA
-261 VDLTTDDGID
+261 VDLTTDDGLD
-271 LFQDIDTKV
+271 LFDVIDTNV
-280 EEAIQDFGDSAFT
+280 ETALEEFDDSTFN
-293 TPFVLDTEIA
+293 TPIIIDTDLA

-325 FDTFLQDNNL
+325 FTDFIESNNL
-335 VDTFQQ
+335 VETFQQ

-350 EEFYEELTSVVG
+350 EEFYEELTDVVG
-362 NEFES
+362 AEFES
-367 LMAPDTMIENEPM
+367 LMAPMPM
-380 YFEPDMEL
+380 PNDS
-388 MPLPMDPRMETDM
+388 METDSFYMTETEM
-401 DFMPEYPTDG
+401 D
-411 DVYLTDEEMNTF
+411 TF
-423 IEENPDMIEYADENV
+423 IENNPEMIEYADENV
-438 VMLKPPSEFENYDD
+438 VMLKPPSEFENYDE
-452 TVMPGPPSE
+452 TVMPGPPSD
-461 ETMIEEPEM
+461 ETMLEEPEM
-470 IEEEFTDGPPRGPNV
+470 IEEEFTDGPPTRMTP
-485 TEPKEEEI
+485 EPKEEEI

-576 NDTKTAIK
+576 NDTKTTLK

-649 FKQINIQQ
+649 FKQLNIQQ

-681 LKKIDIEKQRLIYEI
+681 LKKIDIEKKRLIYEI

>member
-73 STTGTEVHTHG
+73 STTGDHGIHTHG

-105 DPTDNVFQDSTLVAD
+105 DPDDNVFQDSALVAD
-120 GHLTKDQINEG
+120 GHLTKAQINEG

-144 SLKNTFTMK
+144 NLRNEFTMK
-153 QTITDT
+153 QTITASDGT
-159 QGNTTTQIRTI
+159 VTTQTRTI
-170 VDHDPTR
+170 IDHDPSR
-177 NFNGGSFSN
+177 NFNGGSFTN
-186 ETNVYT
+186 ETNTYT
-192 HGANTQNDFTIR
+192 HSANTQNDFTIR
-204 TEMYNDTDGTT
+204 TEMYNNTVISS
-215 YDHYHRGP
+215 YDNIHRGP

-234 AGTQSVVITPCAQLG
+234 AGSQSVVITPCAQLG
-249 TCTSIGEDITEA
+249 TCTSIGDDITDA
-261 VDLTTDDGID
+261 VDLTTDDGLD
-271 LFQDIDTKV
+271 LFDVIDTNV
-280 EEAIQDFGDSAFT
+280 ETALEEFDDSAFT
-293 TPFVLDTEIA
+293 TPIIIDTELA

-325 FDTFLQDNNL
+325 FNDFLEDNNL
-335 VDTFQQ
+335 VETFQQ

-350 EEFYEELTSVVG
+350 EEFYEELTDVVG
-362 NEFES
+362 AEFES
-367 LMAPDTMIENEPM
+367 LMAPMPM
-380 YFEPDMEL
+380 PN
-388 MPLPMDPRMETDM
+388 DPNMETDSFYMTETEM
-401 DFMPEYPTDG
+401 D
-411 DVYLTDEEMNTF
+411 TF
-423 IEENPDMIEYADENV
+423 IENNPEMIEYADENV
-438 VMLKPPSEFENYDD
+438 VMLKPPSEFENYDE
-452 TVMPGPPSE
+452 TVMPGPPSD
-461 ETMIEEPEM
+461 ETMLEEPEM
-470 IEEEFTDGPPRGPNV
+470 IEEEFTDGPPTRMTP
-485 TEPKEEEI
+485 EPKEEEI

-612 VQFVTLKGIQNQ
+612 VQFVTLKGIQ
-624 GANLSSYSNVQLQ
+624 SSYSNVQLQ

-649 FKQINIQQ
+649 FKQLNIQQ

>member
-26 SSQANT
+26 SSQANE

-73 STTGTEVHTHG
+73 STTGDHGIHTHG

-105 DPTDNVFQDSTLVAD
+105 DPDDNVFQDSALVAD
-120 GHLTKDQINEG
+120 GHLTKAQINEG

-144 SLKNTFTMK
+144 NLRNEFTMK
-153 QTITDT
+153 QTITASDGT
-159 QGNTTTQIRTI
+159 VTTQTRTI
-170 VDHDPTR
+170 IDHDPSR
-177 NFNGGSFSN
+177 NFNGGSFTN
-186 ETNVYT
+186 ETNTYT
-192 HGANTQNDFTIR
+192 HSANTQNDFTIR
-204 TEMYNDTDGTT
+204 TEMYNNTVISS
-215 YDHYHRGP
+215 YDNIHRGP

-234 AGTQSVVITPCAQLG
+234 AGSQSVVITPCAQLG
-249 TCTSIGEDITEA
+249 TCTSIGDDITDA
-261 VDLTTDDGID
+261 VDLTTDDGLD
-271 LFQDIDTKV
+271 LFDVIDTNV
-280 EEAIQDFGDSAFT
+280 ETALEEFDDSTFN
-293 TPFVLDTEIA
+293 TPIIIDTDLA

-325 FDTFLQDNNL
+325 FTDFIESNNL
-335 VDTFQQ
+335 VETFQQ

-350 EEFYEELTSVVG
+350 EEFYEELTDVVG
-362 NEFES
+362 AEFES
-367 LMAPDTMIENEPM
+367 LMAPMPM
-380 YFEPDMEL
+380 PNDS
-388 MPLPMDPRMETDM
+388 METDSFYMTETEM
-401 DFMPEYPTDG
+401 D
-411 DVYLTDEEMNTF
+411 TF
-423 IEENPDMIEYADENV
+423 IENNPEMIEYADENV
-438 VMLKPPSEFENYDD
+438 VMLKPPSEFENYDE
-452 TVMPGPPSE
+452 TVMPGPPSD
-461 ETMIEEPEM
+461 ETMLEEPEM
-470 IEEEFTDGPPRGPNV
+470 IEEEFTDGPPTRMTP
-485 TEPKEEEI
+485 EPKEEEI
-493 TNEPEIAREE
+493 SNEPEIAREE

-565 TKETMDDKTIS
+565 AKETMDDKTIS
-576 NDTKTAIK
+576 NDTKTTLK

-624 GANLSSYSNVQLQ
+624 GANLSSYANVQLQ

-649 FKQINIQQ
+649 FKQLNIQQ

-681 LKKIDIEKQRLIYEI
+681 LKKIDIEKKRLIYEI

>member
-1 MSHTNYIKSL
+1 MSHINYIKSL

-26 SSQANT
+26 SSQANE

-73 STTGTEVHTHG
+73 STTGDHGIHTHG
-84 NFGFTY
+84 NFNFTY

-105 DPTDNVFQDSTLVAD
+105 DPDDNVFQDSALVAD
-120 GHLTKDQINEG
+120 GHLTKAQINEG

-144 SLKNTFTMK
+144 NLRNEFTMK
-153 QTITDT
+153 QTITASDGT
-159 QGNTTTQIRTI
+159 VTTQTRTI
-170 VDHDPTR
+170 IDHDPSR
-177 NFNGGSFSN
+177 SFNGGSFTN
-186 ETNVYT
+186 ETNTYT
-192 HGANTQNDFTIR
+192 HSANTQNDFTIR
-204 TEMYNDTDGTT
+204 TEMYNNTVISS
-215 YDHYHRGP
+215 YDNIHRGP

-234 AGTQSVVITPCAQLG
+234 AGSQSVVITPCAQLG
-249 TCTSIGEDITEA
+249 TCTSIGDDITDA
-261 VDLTTDDGID
+261 VDLTTDDGLD
-271 LFQDIDTKV
+271 LFDVIDTNV
-280 EEAIQDFGDSAFT
+280 ETALEEFDDSTFN
-293 TPFVLDTEIA
+293 TPIIIDTDLA

-325 FDTFLQDNNL
+325 FTDFIESNNL
-335 VDTFQQ
+335 VETFQQ
-341 ELVFEEITE
+341 ELAFEEITE
-350 EEFYEELTSVVG
+350 EEFYEELTDVVG
-362 NEFES
+362 AEFES
-367 LMAPDTMIENEPM
+367 LMAPMPM
-380 YFEPDMEL
+380 PNDS
-388 MPLPMDPRMETDM
+388 METDSFYMTETEM
-401 DFMPEYPTDG
+401 D
-411 DVYLTDEEMNTF
+411 TF
-423 IEENPDMIEYADENV
+423 IENNPEMIEYADENV
-438 VMLKPPSEFENYDD
+438 VMLKPPSEFENYDE
-452 TVMPGPPSE
+452 TVMPGPPSD
-461 ETMIEEPEM
+461 ETMLEEPEM
-470 IEEEFTDGPPRGPNV
+470 IEEEFTDGPPTRMTP
-485 TEPKEEEI
+485 EPKEEEI

-624 GANLSSYSNVQLQ
+624 GANLSSYANVQLQ

-649 FKQINIQQ
+649 FKQLNIQQ

-681 LKKIDIEKQRLIYEI
+681 LKRIDIEKQRLIYEI

>member
-26 SSQANT
+26 SSQANE

-73 STTGTEVHTHG
+73 STTGDHGIHTHG

-105 DPTDNVFQDSTLVAD
+105 DPDDNVFQDSALVAD
-120 GHLTKDQINEG
+120 GHLTKAQINEG

-144 SLKNTFTMK
+144 NLRNEFTMK
-153 QTITDT
+153 QTITASDGT
-159 QGNTTTQIRTI
+159 VTTQTRTI
-170 VDHDPTR
+170 IDHDPSR
-177 NFNGGSFSN
+177 NFNGGSFTN
-186 ETNVYT
+186 ETNTYT
-192 HGANTQNDFTIR
+192 HSANTQNDFTIR
-204 TEMYNDTDGTT
+204 TEMYNNTVIQS
-215 YDHYHRGP
+215 YDHIHRGP

-234 AGTQSVVITPCAQLG
+234 AGSQSVVITPCAQLG
-249 TCTSIGEDITEA
+249 TCTSIGDDITDA
-261 VDLTTDDGID
+261 VDLTTDDGLD
-271 LFQDIDTKV
+271 LFDVIDTNV
-280 EEAIQDFGDSAFT
+280 ETALEEFDDSTFN
-293 TPFVLDTEIA
+293 TPIIIDTDLA

-325 FDTFLQDNNL
+325 FTDFIESNNL
-335 VDTFQQ
+335 VETFQQ

-350 EEFYEELTSVVG
+350 EEFYEELTDVVG
-362 NEFES
+362 AEFES
-367 LMAPDTMIENEPM
+367 LMAPMPM
-380 YFEPDMEL
+380 PNDS
-388 MPLPMDPRMETDM
+388 METDSFYMTETEM
-401 DFMPEYPTDG
+401 D
-411 DVYLTDEEMNTF
+411 TF
-423 IEENPDMIEYADENV
+423 IENNPEMIEYADENV
-438 VMLKPPSEFENYDD
+438 VMLKPPSEFENYDE
-452 TVMPGPPSE
+452 TVMPGPPSD
-461 ETMIEEPEM
+461 ETMLEEPEM
-470 IEEEFTDGPPRGPNV
+470 IEEEFTDGPPTRMTP
-485 TEPKEEEI
+485 EPKEEEI

-649 FKQINIQQ
+649 FKQLNIQQ

-681 LKKIDIEKQRLIYEI
+681 LKKIDIEKKRLIYEI

>member
-1 MSHTNYIKSL
+1 MCLTNYIKSL
-11 IVLLT
+11 IGLLT
-16 TLILTTLVSV
+16 ILTLTTLVSV
-26 SSQANT
+26 HSQAET
-32 TCTTNALGDRT
+32 TCTTNAFGDRT
-43 CTTTSA
+43 CTTTTT
-49 GTTTGNI
+49 GTTTGNV

-65 NTTTTTDW
+65 NTTTTTGW
-73 STTGTEVHTHG
+73 STDGDHGVHTHG

-105 DPTDNVFQDSTLVAD
+105 DPDDNVFQDVDLVGD
-120 GHLTKDQINEG
+120 GHLTQAQINEG

-144 SLKNTFTMK
+144 NLRNEFTMK
-153 QTITDT
+153 QTITASDGT
-159 QGNTTTQIRTI
+159 VTTQTRTI
-170 VDHDPTR
+170 IDHDPSR
-177 NFNGGSFSN
+177 SFNGGSFTN
-186 ETNVYT
+186 ETNTYT
-192 HGANTQNDFTIR
+192 HSANTQNDFTIR
-204 TEMYNDTDGTT
+204 TEMYNNTVIQS
-215 YDHYHRGP
+215 YDNIHRGP

-234 AGTQSVVITPCAQLG
+234 AGSQSVVITPCAQLG
-249 TCTSIGEDITEA
+249 TCTSIGDDITDA
-261 VDLTTDDGID
+261 VDLTTDDGLD
-271 LFQDIDTKV
+271 LFDVIDTNV
-280 EEAIQDFGDSAFT
+280 ETALEEFDDSTFN
-293 TPFVLDTEIA
+293 TPIIIDTDLA

-325 FDTFLQDNNL
+325 FTDFIESNNL
-335 VDTFQQ
+335 VETFQQ
-341 ELVFEEITE
+341 ELAFEEITE
-350 EEFYEELTSVVG
+350 EEFYEELTDVVG
-362 NEFES
+362 AEFES
-367 LMAPDTMIENEPM
+367 LMAPMPM
-380 YFEPDMEL
+380 PNDS
-388 MPLPMDPRMETDM
+388 METDSFYMTETEM
-401 DFMPEYPTDG
+401 D
-411 DVYLTDEEMNTF
+411 TF
-423 IEENPDMIEYADENV
+423 IENNPEMIEYADENV
-438 VMLKPPSEFENYDD
+438 VMLKPPSEFENYDE
-452 TVMPGPPSE
+452 TVMSGPPSD
-461 ETMIEEPEM
+461 ETMLEEPEM
-470 IEEEFTDGPPRGPNV
+470 IEEEFTDGPPTRMTP
-485 TEPKEEEI
+485 EPKEEEI

-576 NDTKTAIK
+576 NDTKTALK

-624 GANLSSYSNVQLQ
+624 GANLSSYANVQLQ

-649 FKQINIQQ
+649 FNQLNIAQ

-681 LKKIDIEKQRLIYEI
+681 LKKIDIEKKRLIYEI

>member
-26 SSQANT
+26 SSQANE

-73 STTGTEVHTHG
+73 STTGDHGIHTHG

-105 DPTDNVFQDSTLVAD
+105 DPDDNVFQDSALVAD
-120 GHLTKDQINEG
+120 GHLTKAQINEG

-144 SLKNTFTMK
+144 NLRNEFTMK
-153 QTITDT
+153 QTITASDGT
-159 QGNTTTQIRTI
+159 VTTQTRTI
-170 VDHDPTR
+170 IDHDPSR
-177 NFNGGSFSN
+177 NFNGGSFTN
-186 ETNVYT
+186 ETNTYT
-192 HGANTQNDFTIR
+192 HSANTQNDFTIR
-204 TEMYNDTDGTT
+204 TEMYNNTVISS
-215 YDHYHRGP
+215 YDNIHRGP

-234 AGTQSVVITPCAQLG
+234 AGSQSVVITPCAQLG
-249 TCTSIGEDITEA
+249 TCTSIGDDITDA
-261 VDLTTDDGID
+261 VDLTTDDGLD
-271 LFQDIDTKV
+271 LFDVIDTNV
-280 EEAIQDFGDSAFT
+280 ETALEEFDDSTFN
-293 TPFVLDTEIA
+293 TPIIIDTDLA

-325 FDTFLQDNNL
+325 FTDFIESNNL
-335 VDTFQQ
+335 VETFQQ

-350 EEFYEELTSVVG
+350 EEFYEELTDVVG
-362 NEFES
+362 AEFES
-367 LMAPDTMIENEPM
+367 LMAPMPM
-380 YFEPDMEL
+380 PNDS
-388 MPLPMDPRMETDM
+388 METDSFYMTETEM
-401 DFMPEYPTDG
+401 D
-411 DVYLTDEEMNTF
+411 TF
-423 IEENPDMIEYADENV
+423 IENNPEMIEYADENV
-438 VMLKPPSEFENYDD
+438 VMLKPPSEFENYDE
-452 TVMPGPPSE
+452 TVMPGPPSD
-461 ETMIEEPEM
+461 ETMLEEPEM
-470 IEEEFTDGPPRGPNV
+470 IEEEFTDGPPTRMTP
-485 TEPKEEEI
+485 EPKKEEI

-649 FKQINIQQ
+649 FKQLNIQQ

-681 LKKIDIEKQRLIYEI
+681 LKKIDIEKKRLIYEI

>member
-26 SSQANT
+26 SSQANE

-73 STTGTEVHTHG
+73 STTGDHGIHTHG

-105 DPTDNVFQDSTLVAD
+105 DPDDNVFQDSALVAD
-120 GHLTKDQINEG
+120 GHLTKAQINEG

-144 SLKNTFTMK
+144 NLRNEFTMK
-153 QTITDT
+153 QTITASDGT
-159 QGNTTTQIRTI
+159 VTTQTRTI
-170 VDHDPTR
+170 IDHDPSR
-177 NFNGGSFSN
+177 SFNGGSFTN
-186 ETNVYT
+186 ETNTYT
-192 HGANTQNDFTIR
+192 HSANTQNDFTIR
-204 TEMYNDTDGTT
+204 TEMYNNTVISS
-215 YDHYHRGP
+215 YDNIHRGP

-234 AGTQSVVITPCAQLG
+234 AGSQSVVITPCAQLG
-249 TCTSIGEDITEA
+249 TCTSIGDDITDA
-261 VDLTTDDGID
+261 VDLTTDDGLD
-271 LFQDIDTKV
+271 LFDVIDTNV
-280 EEAIQDFGDSAFT
+280 ETALEEFDDSTFN
-293 TPFVLDTEIA
+293 TPIIIDTDLA

-325 FDTFLQDNNL
+325 FTDFIESNNL
-335 VDTFQQ
+335 VETFQQ

-350 EEFYEELTSVVG
+350 EEFYEELTDVVG
-362 NEFES
+362 AEFES
-367 LMAPDTMIENEPM
+367 LMAPMPM
-380 YFEPDMEL
+380 PNDS
-388 MPLPMDPRMETDM
+388 METDSFYMTETEM
-401 DFMPEYPTDG
+401 D
-411 DVYLTDEEMNTF
+411 TF
-423 IEENPDMIEYADENV
+423 IENNPEMIEYADENV
-438 VMLKPPSEFENYDD
+438 VMLKPPSEFENYDE
-452 TVMPGPPSE
+452 TVMPGPPSD
-461 ETMIEEPEM
+461 ETMLEEPEM
-470 IEEEFTDGPPRGPNV
+470 IEEEFTDGPPTRMTP
-485 TEPKEEEI
+485 EPKEEEI

-539 ETREA
+539 ETRES

-551 AENTETERSETETD
+551 AENKETERSETETD

-624 GANLSSYSNVQLQ
+624 GANLSSYANVQLQ

-649 FKQINIQQ
+649 FKQLNIQQ

-681 LKKIDIEKQRLIYEI
+681 LKKIDIEKKRLIYEI

>member
-26 SSQANT
+26 SSQANE

-73 STTGTEVHTHG
+73 STTGDHGIHTHG

-105 DPTDNVFQDSTLVAD
+105 DPDDNVFQDSALVAD
-120 GHLTKDQINEG
+120 GHLTKAQINEG

-144 SLKNTFTMK
+144 NLRNEFTMK
-153 QTITDT
+153 QTITASDGT
-159 QGNTTTQIRTI
+159 VTTQTRTI
-170 VDHDPTR
+170 IDHDPSR
-177 NFNGGSFSN
+177 NFNGGSFTN
-186 ETNVYT
+186 ETNTYT
-192 HGANTQNDFTIR
+192 HSANTQNDFTIR
-204 TEMYNDTDGTT
+204 TEMYNNTVISS
-215 YDHYHRGP
+215 YDNIHRGP

-234 AGTQSVVITPCAQLG
+234 AGSQSVVITPCAQLG
-249 TCTSIGEDITEA
+249 TCTSIGDDITDA
-261 VDLTTDDGID
+261 VDLTTDDGLD
-271 LFQDIDTKV
+271 LFDVIDTNV
-280 EEAIQDFGDSAFT
+280 ETALEEFDDSTFN
-293 TPFVLDTEIA
+293 TPIIIDTDLA

-325 FDTFLQDNNL
+325 FTDFIESNNL
-335 VDTFQQ
+335 VETFQQ

-350 EEFYEELTSVVG
+350 EEFYEELTDVVG
-362 NEFES
+362 AEFES
-367 LMAPDTMIENEPM
+367 LMAPMPM
-380 YFEPDMEL
+380 PNDS
-388 MPLPMDPRMETDM
+388 METDSFYMTETEM
-401 DFMPEYPTDG
+401 D
-411 DVYLTDEEMNTF
+411 TF
-423 IEENPDMIEYADENV
+423 IENNPEMIEYADENV
-438 VMLKPPSEFENYDD
+438 VMLKPPSEFENYDE
-452 TVMPGPPSE
+452 TVMPGPPSD
-461 ETMIEEPEM
+461 ETMLEEPEM
-470 IEEEFTDGPPRGPNV
+470 IEEEFTDGPPTRMTP
-485 TEPKEEEI
+485 EPKEEEI

-649 FKQINIQQ
+649 FKQLNIQQ

-681 LKKIDIEKQRLIYEI
+681 LKKIDIEKKRLIYEI

>member
-26 SSQANT
+26 SSQANE

-73 STTGTEVHTHG
+73 STTGDHGIHTHG

-105 DPTDNVFQDSTLVAD
+105 DPDDNVFQDSALVAD
-120 GHLTKDQINEG
+120 GHLTKAQINEG

-144 SLKNTFTMK
+144 NLRNEFTMK
-153 QTITDT
+153 QTITASDGT
-159 QGNTTTQIRTI
+159 VTTQTRTI
-170 VDHDPTR
+170 IDHDPSR
-177 NFNGGSFSN
+177 NFNGGSFTN
-186 ETNVYT
+186 ETNTYT
-192 HGANTQNDFTIR
+192 HSANTQNDFTIR
-204 TEMYNDTDGTT
+204 TEMYNNTVISS
-215 YDHYHRGP
+215 YDNIHRGP

-234 AGTQSVVITPCAQLG
+234 AGSQSVVITPCAQLG
-249 TCTSIGEDITEA
+249 TCTSIGDDITDA
-261 VDLTTDDGID
+261 VDLTTDDGLD
-271 LFQDIDTKV
+271 LFDVIDTNV
-280 EEAIQDFGDSAFT
+280 ETALEEFDDSTFN
-293 TPFVLDTEIA
+293 TPIIIDTDLA

-325 FDTFLQDNNL
+325 FTDFIESNNL
-335 VDTFQQ
+335 VETFQQ

-350 EEFYEELTSVVG
+350 EEFYEELTDVVG
-362 NEFES
+362 AEFES
-367 LMAPDTMIENEPM
+367 LMAPMPM
-380 YFEPDMEL
+380 PNDS
-388 MPLPMDPRMETDM
+388 METDSFYMTETEM
-401 DFMPEYPTDG
+401 D
-411 DVYLTDEEMNTF
+411 TF
-423 IEENPDMIEYADENV
+423 IENNPEMIEYADENV
-438 VMLKPPSEFENYDD
+438 VMLKPPSEFENYDE
-452 TVMPGPPSE
+452 TVMPGPPSD
-461 ETMIEEPEM
+461 ETMLEEPEM
-470 IEEEFTDGPPRGPNV
+470 IEEEFTDGPPTRMTP
-485 TEPKEEEI
+485 EPKEEEI

-576 NDTKTAIK
+576 NDTKTTLK

-649 FKQINIQQ
+649 FKQLNIQQ

-681 LKKIDIEKQRLIYEI
+681 LKKIDIEKKRLIYEI

>member
-26 SSQANT
+26 SSQANE

-73 STTGTEVHTHG
+73 STTGDHGIHTHG
-84 NFGFTY
+84 NFNFTY
-90 PSGADTSGGVLAFEG
+90 PSGADSSGGVLAFEG
-105 DPTDNVFQDSTLVAD
+105 DPDDNVFQDSALVAD
-120 GHLTKDQINEG
+120 GHLTKAQINEG

-144 SLKNTFTMK
+144 NLRNEFTMK
-153 QTITDT
+153 QTITASDGT
-159 QGNTTTQIRTI
+159 VTTQTRTI
-170 VDHDPTR
+170 IDHDPSR
-177 NFNGGSFSN
+177 AFNGGSFTN
-186 ETNVYT
+186 ETNTYT
-192 HGANTQNDFTIR
+192 HSANTQNDFTIR
-204 TEMYNDTDGTT
+204 TEMYNNTVISS
-215 YDHYHRGP
+215 YDNIHRGP

-234 AGTQSVVITPCAQLG
+234 AGSQSVVITPCAQLG
-249 TCTSIGEDITEA
+249 TCTSIGDDITDA
-261 VDLTTDDGID
+261 VDLTTDDGLD
-271 LFQDIDTKV
+271 LFDVIDTNV
-280 EEAIQDFGDSAFT
+280 ETALEEFDDSTFN
-293 TPFVLDTEIA
+293 TPIIIDTDLA

-325 FDTFLQDNNL
+325 FTDFIESNNL
-335 VDTFQQ
+335 VETFQQ

-350 EEFYEELTSVVG
+350 EEFYEELTDVVG
-362 NEFES
+362 AEFES
-367 LMAPDTMIENEPM
+367 LMAPMPM
-380 YFEPDMEL
+380 PNDS
-388 MPLPMDPRMETDM
+388 METDSFYMTETEM
-401 DFMPEYPTDG
+401 D
-411 DVYLTDEEMNTF
+411 TF
-423 IEENPDMIEYADENV
+423 IENNPEMIEYADENV
-438 VMLKPPSEFENYDD
+438 VMLKPPSEFENYDE
-452 TVMPGPPSE
+452 TVMPGPPSD
-461 ETMIEEPEM
+461 ETMLEEPEM
-470 IEEEFTDGPPRGPNV
+470 IEEEFTDGPPTRMTP
-485 TEPKEEEI
+485 EPKEEEI

-624 GANLSSYSNVQLQ
+624 GANLSSYANVQLQ

-649 FKQINIQQ
+649 FKQLNIQQ